1 MSSTPADT
9 PGAAPYALGGAQL
22 DAPVALVTGSTRG
35 IGRATALRL
44 AADGFRV
51 ALNYRADH
59 AAAADALAA
68 VRRVAPDAL
77 AVPAD
82 VADPGEARR
91 LVAAVVDAWGRLD
104 VLVNNAGPMIE
115 ASASAT
121 EPETW
126 RAMVEGNAGSAHYVA
141 LAALPHLRAVGG
153 RIVNM
158 GSLNAELARGADD
171 HAAYNAA
178 KAALVV
184 MTRSLARSEGRHGV
198 RVNMVS
204 PGIIV
209 TDETPERVRRT
220 MPSRIPLGRLGT
232 PEDVAEAVAF
242 LVGERAAYI
251 SGAVL
256 AVSGGLW
263 A

>member
-1 MSSTPADT
+1 MAAGLSAGPE
-9 PGAAPYALGGAQL
+9 GAAPRG
-22 DAPVALVTGSTRG
+22 APVALVTGSTRG

-44 AADGFRV
+44 AADGYRV
-51 ALNYRADH
+51 ALNYRADE
-59 AAAADALAA
+59 AAADAALAA
-68 VRRVAPDAL
+68 LRLAAPDAR
-77 AVPAD
+77 AVRAD
-82 VADPGEARR
+82 VSDPAEARR
-91 LVAAVVDAWGRLD
+91 LVAEVVAAWGRLD

-115 ASASAT
+115 ASAT
-121 EPETW
+121 DTPPEAW
-126 RAMVEGNAGSAHYVA
+126 RAMMEGNAGSAHYVS
-141 LAALPHLRAVGG
+141 LAALPHLRAVAG

-158 GSLNAELARGADD
+158 GSLNAELARGADE

-184 MTRSLARSEGRHGV
+184 MTRSLARSEGPHGV

-204 PGIIV
+204 PGIIA
-209 TDETPERVRRT
+209 TDDTPARVRRT
-220 MPSRIPLGRLGT
+220 MPGRVPLGRLGT

-242 LVGERAAYI
+242 LASDRAAYV